1 MAECR
6 RIRLWRGVVCAFVGG
21 TVLTGCE
28 GRLRA
33 PPLEDGPV
41 YRNTREGF
49 RFFVPDGWKQRARGE
64 VPAGKIETERMLA
77 EYRCLTCDGTLMVSV
92 VDIPVSMS
100 LAEYVAKNTKTA
112 EDWHQQ
118 GPPEEFAING
128 MPAVRLSYVE
138 GEGRRQMIREVVAF
152 RRDER
157 VYFFKSYFASHD
169 AQSRKALRDAVD
181 TIVW

>member
-1 MAECR
+1 MIDFVLV
-6 RIRLWRGVVCAFVGG
+6 RIRSGLLCAIVSG
-21 TVLTGCE
+21 TLLTGCE
-28 GRLRA
+28 GRLTA

-77 EYRCLTCDGTLMVSV
+77 EYRCLTCVGTLMISV
-92 VDIPVSMS
+92 VDVP
-100 LAEYVAKNTKTA
+100 LATPLVDYLIKNDKTGA
-112 EDWHQQ
+112 DWRQQ
-118 GPPEEFAING
+118 APPEEFTIND
-128 MPAVRLSYVE
+128 MPAVRITYVE
-138 GEGRRQMIREVVAF
+138 GEGRMQMTREVVAF

-157 VYFFKSYFASHD
+157 VYFFKSYFDSHD
-169 AQSRKALRDAVD
+169 AQSRKALRDAID